1 MRIEG
6 ISVYST
12 LSSRI
17 ERTKDQDETQEK
29 CRDKLLKEEL
39 PGVTLV
45 QTRF

>member
-6 ISVYST
+6 ISAYST

-17 ERTKDQDETQEK
+17 EKIQDQGETQEK

-39 PGVTLV
+39 SGLTLV
-45 QTRF
+45 QTGF